1 MQITNME
8 WEPNLGT
15 ASSEIFKIMSTEIE
29 EDFKKLF
36 SGTVQKLC
44 HQIADHSVFSS
55 SNERKLRS

>member
-1 MQITNME
+1 ME

-29 EDFKKLF
+29 EDLKKLF
-36 SGTVQKLC
+36 SGTVQRLC